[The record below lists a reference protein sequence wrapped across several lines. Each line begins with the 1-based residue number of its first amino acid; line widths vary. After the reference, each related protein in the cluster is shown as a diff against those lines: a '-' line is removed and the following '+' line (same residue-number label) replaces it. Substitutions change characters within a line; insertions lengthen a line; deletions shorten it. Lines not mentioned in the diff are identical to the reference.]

1 MRLNKKKVSFL
12 ISGKGSNLYKILVNN
27 LKNEKFFIVSI
38 IDLIE
43 IMTHP
48 LLSHTETNR

>member
-27 LKNEKFFIVSI
+27 FKNEKFYVVSI
-38 IDLIE
+38 ISSNLISDE
-43 IMTHP
+43 IKKIVK
-48 LLSHTETNR
+48 